1 MKRSRG
7 RGREPHDL
15 VLSPLP
21 AVDSRICS
29 HFHHPRP
36 DLQTR
41 HHHRIK
47 NEELF
52 FPLLVMSLL
61 TREIKKAL
69 LFAAHTESIIEF
81 LTWVW
86 LSVTFQR
93 SRGRK
98 TGEKNAGTI
107 PASIP
112 LMGEQPERV
121 TSPPRLPTSPEF
133 RSPHGDEEGTELP
146 GPKGAPPAHVPKPLP
161 QGGSTTPYSRRLK
174 KSDFFLGSAFGRIK
188 GLTYPW

>member
-1 MKRSRG
+1 MKRPRG

-112 LMGEQPERV
+112 LMGEAARAGHKPSQAAHFSRIPF
-121 TSPPRLPTSPEF
+121 PPRGRGGHRAARPQ
-133 RSPHGDEEGTELP
+133 RSPTRPRPQTPTAGR
-146 GPKGAPPAHVPKPLP
+146 KYNSVFPPA
-161 QGGSTTPYSRRLK
+161 
-174 KSDFFLGSAFGRIK
+174 
-188 GLTYPW
+188 

>member
-98 TGEKNAGTI
+98 TGKKCRDDPSVHPSHGRSRPSGSQALPGCPLLQNSVPPTGTRRAQSCQA
-107 PASIP
+107 PKEP
-112 LMGEQPERV
+112 HP
-121 TSPPRLPTSPEF
+121 PTSPNPY
-133 RSPHGDEEGTELP
+133 RREEVQLRISAGL
-146 GPKGAPPAHVPKPLP
+146 K
-161 QGGSTTPYSRRLK
+161 SRT
-174 KSDFFLGSAFGRIK
+174 FF
-188 GLTYPW
+188 